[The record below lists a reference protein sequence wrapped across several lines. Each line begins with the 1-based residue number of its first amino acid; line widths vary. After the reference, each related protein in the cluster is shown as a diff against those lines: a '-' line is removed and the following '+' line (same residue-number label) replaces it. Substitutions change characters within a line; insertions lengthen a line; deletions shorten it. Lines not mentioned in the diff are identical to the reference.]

1 MATWLPS
8 DESDTDLPDSSNPA
22 SGKIELFG
30 LEYGKVKIIDNFGR
44 IILKAEKP
52 GSEIDISALAP
63 GIYFLQISSD
73 NQWITK
79 KIIKK

>member
-1 MATWLPS
+1 MISIIEIFP
-8 DESDTDLPDSSNPA
+8 NPT
-22 SGKIELFG
+22 SGKIDLLG
-30 LEYGKVKIIDNFGR
+30 IEYGTIKIIDNFGR

-52 GSEIDISALAP
+52 GSEIDISDLAP

-79 KIIKK
+79 KIIKE